1 MNEETGIG
9 KLIHDG
15 LVERQEF
22 QRRVFQNWI
31 NGRLKNFP
39 DSVQVNDLFKDL
51 RDGTTLLKLLEVLT
65 GRKLKPVKGNMRL
78 HHVNNH
84 NNALNVLREYNVK
97 LIGIHANS
105 LVDGDQLTT
114 MGLCWNIMYRFQIVE
129 AMKGDNSKNAEKAL
143 LDWCQYILK
152 SFPGI
157 EIKSFQP
164 NKWKDG
170 YALNGIIHSFQP
182 SLFNMNDLS
191 KMGDAARLEN
201 AIYHAKHTFGVEP
214 VFQPEDM
221 INDLVDS
228 KSFVIYISQLYMVL
242 SSPTPSSKHD
252 ETLSK
257 VEKAILDELQF
268 LSSKHDST
276 LLQALQNPTLKDLK
290 KRYRNY
296 NVFFKELEAATER
309 INSVKV
315 DYECIMQSNNVTS
328 EDKENV
334 TLSFEKLINTYK
346 TLQSNAQVARNAVQS
361 KLVSHLIEQFDQVF
375 EVIKQ
380 VKHDH
385 DNISKTLNDEHSLF
399 SEVQEK
405 NVLCEKT
412 IAVLSEMKPLVKS
425 LNDLCEQLSRDQS
438 INEPVKK
445 KLHMAGNNVQN
456 EFETLIVSLQKLL
469 ERSRKVLDEKK
480 FKDKMK
486 NWLSGI
492 QSLQIWL
499 KQSLQL
505 KIDFNSEQLDYEL
518 NKIKACLSD
527 VDLKW
532 SEFLKLT
539 TDWNETLC
547 DIVKNNDYAVMQED
561 VQKDFADLHKMLIHS
576 NNQCEMMIS
585 ENLIKNQSNILQ
597 EWKSFFNP
605 KYEEINLLENN
616 LVKHP
621 MEMDIKSAKHR
632 KQDIKEYE
640 NKISSYVKEI
650 ELLKEKKL
658 HIIKQ
663 KGFSVEIES
672 TIEKDIEIVQ
682 NLLLNIKVAVKEFN
696 KLFLDDYQKLKK
708 RENNLFG
715 NFVKKY
721 EIILLWIQ
729 DNEANIEKFMSM
741 ENIFDCSKEVLSLL
755 EEIMKYH
762 EKIESIL
769 NEGNQALKSNCFG
782 KSKSEKVNLQM
793 SSLAKNWDK
802 LADSV
807 SLLEQKYI
815 SAMNEKSHLSSFKNK
830 TDTLM
835 CYVEEKIQIFHQIGK
850 EADPKIALTCLENL
864 IAELKENDSEFKRVY
879 VDLDATLKN
888 NNFSKTF
895 LLLANTELSS
905 VDKSWQTL
913 CEEVQNAIIRLKAIC
928 ERESDLEKQTMKGWS
943 KMAHFISEWLE
954 HAEILLETYSQLPN
968 DLESLTNTMQ
978 KFEEVL
984 INLTTEEKTVDEQLD
999 YGELLIQNKSFKQ
1012 SNINEM
1018 TDSINS
1024 FKTRKQSV
1032 KKKIQC
1038 LQSRIK
1044 ELLEELQAIEN
1055 AEFTSWVQ
1063 QAKIVKQKLEEFDT
1077 KEKEVQTIS
1086 DATKAAD
1093 VQKEILFRLSSCE
1106 ADMNALFIYGNA
1118 LLKNKKLGE
1127 EKSFA
1132 LNKETNEIKEHWD
1145 ELNKTLST
1153 INANYEKKLQLLHL
1167 QVNNKVIS
1175 LVDKLN
1181 ASCSWLDFVKAQVD
1195 NLISRRANKVSVLL
1209 SQEHALKKHFSDLDS
1224 KANEFEAIVKL
1235 ADGVLKEITAN
1246 NLNDQE
1252 VEQHLHQ
1259 FKGKWSNLVDQLDS
1273 QFRSLYDEINSL
1285 LDDKKGQILKM
1296 LHLLK
1301 DNLNE
1306 TQLNNNKQNI
1316 KRSINKIEELVLE
1329 LSKLEKPVLKLF
1341 EHNAS
1346 LNEVSMITG
1355 NEKLVLMQSCDDL
1368 LKEYKDCVHLFNE
1381 AKKNQQNGVLQ
1392 FVTKETDS
1400 VINRLNKLNEMQ
1412 NLLNE
1417 GLQNKNLKQYYST
1430 CQNWLSEIEKQ
1441 KEKLEELDGFINEIC
1456 HFLPNGTKQ
1465 IIDSAF
1471 QNLDHSKTVYEK
1483 VFERFN
1489 VLMLQLISQ
1498 RLQLSGTGIQ
1508 EITEEAA
1515 NLEKKEFIRFEDTAG
1530 LLISL
1535 KNVVYKGDQIKFE
1548 LDLITDQLNEL
1559 KECGVLDALEYQKM
1573 TQRKRELSNGMQL
1586 LSSKFFIQKEKYLS
1600 FINNLVLKKL
1610 DDFSAW
1616 LPIMKKQ
1623 SYENIKIN
1631 ASDITVLKNQLNEM
1645 KEIEQQIDE
1654 NSFNSI
1660 LFNKDVSI
1668 NDVLN
1673 ESLINQVNFAVEEWN
1688 FVQQWA
1694 NKRKELLLY
1703 GFQKWEEF
1711 MQCKKDLL
1719 DYLQENEKDLLLWN
1733 QLDLNDSSNVE
1744 AKLNMLEN
1752 ITNAMQRRREH
1763 VINFN
1768 KVADDLLVI
1777 IGDDMNEINSVLSQ
1791 VADVHDF
1798 WNRMVKNSIGYS
1810 KKLQKSRQMVIELE
1824 QGINVVDTWLTLT
1837 SSLLEIVT
1845 ENLEIA
1851 QLEAILIEIKE
1862 KDCERNKIKECLES
1876 VSDWYAQLDGNDD
1889 TRSHFSVRK
1898 SVKELDEEYTDVIEK
1913 INNLNNLKGKGKLLW
1928 YRLKGNFN
1936 STNDSN
1942 PIGSTKE
1949 SGTTMFGRLVE
1960 RTVSL
1965 FKTEKKV
1972 TPVTE
1977 E

>member
-31 NGRLKNFP
+31 NSRLKNYP

-65 GRKLKPVKGNMRL
+65 GKKLKPVKGNMRL

-84 NNALNVLREYNVK
+84 NNALNVLKEYNVK

-105 LVDGDQLTT
+105 LADGDQLTT

-129 AMKGDNSKNAEKAL
+129 AMKGGDSKNAEKEL

-152 SFPGI
+152 SFAGI
-157 EIKSFQP
+157 EINSFQP
-164 NKWKDG
+164 SKWKDG

-191 KMGDAARLEN
+191 KMGDAARIEN

-214 VFQPEDM
+214 VFEPNDM
-221 INDLVDS
+221 ISDLVDS

-242 SSPTPSSKHD
+242 SSLTPSSKND
-252 ETLSK
+252 ESLSK

-315 DYECIMQSNNVTS
+315 DYECIMQSNNIASV
-328 EDKENV
+328 DKENV

-385 DNISKTLNDEHSLF
+385 DNISKTLNDEHSLL

-425 LNDLCEQLSRDQS
+425 LNDLSEQLSRDLS

-456 EFETLIVSLQKLL
+456 EFEILIVSLQKLL
-469 ERSRKVLDEKK
+469 ERSQKVLDEKK

-505 KIDFNSEQLDYEL
+505 KIDFNSEQLDNEL

-527 VDLKW
+527 VDSKW
-532 SEFLKLT
+532 NDFLKLT
-539 TDWNETLC
+539 TEWNETLC

-561 VQKDFADLHKMLIHS
+561 VQKDFADLHKMLVHS

-585 ENLIKNQSNILQ
+585 ENLIKDQSNILQ

-605 KYEEINLLENN
+605 MYEEINLLVNS

-621 MEMDIKSAKHR
+621 MEMDIISAKRR
-632 KQDIKEYE
+632 KQNIKEYE
-640 NKISSYVKEI
+640 NKISNYMKEI
-650 ELLKEKKL
+650 ELLKERKL
-658 HIIKQ
+658 RIIKQ

-672 TIEKDIEIVQ
+672 TIEKDIEVVQ
-682 NLLLNIKVAVKEFN
+682 SLLLNVKVAVKEFN

-721 EIILLWIQ
+721 EIVMLWIQ
-729 DNEANIEKFMSM
+729 ENEANIEKFMSM
-741 ENIFDCSKEVLSLL
+741 ENIFDCSKEVQSLL

-769 NEGNQALKSNCFG
+769 NEGNQALKSNFFG

-815 SAMNEKSHLSSFKNK
+815 SAMNEKSHLSTFKNK
-830 TDTLM
+830 TNTLM

-850 EADPKIALTCLENL
+850 EADPKIALACLENL
-864 IAELKENDSEFKRVY
+864 IAELKEKDAEFKRAN

-895 LLLANTELSS
+895 LLLVNTELSS
-905 VDKSWQTL
+905 VDKSWQSL
-913 CEEVQNAIIRLKAIC
+913 CGEVQSAIIRLKAVC

-943 KMAHFISEWLE
+943 KMAHFINDWLE

-984 INLTTEEKTVDEQLD
+984 INLTTEEKKVDEQLD

-1012 SNINEM
+1012 SNINEI
-1018 TDSINS
+1018 TDNINS

-1032 KKKIQC
+1032 KKNIQC
-1038 LQSRIK
+1038 QQSRIK
-1044 ELLEELQAIEN
+1044 ELLEELKAIEN

-1063 QAKIVKQKLEEFDT
+1063 QANIVKQKLEEFDT

-1086 DATKAAD
+1086 DARKAAD
-1093 VQKEILFRLSSCE
+1093 DQKEIICRLSSCE

-1118 LLKNKKLGE
+1118 LLKNKKFGE

-1167 QVNNKVIS
+1167 QANNKVIS

-1195 NLISRRANKVSVLL
+1195 NLISRKTNKVSVLL

-1235 ADGVLKEITAN
+1235 ADSVLIEITAN
-1246 NLNDQE
+1246 NLNNQE

-1273 QFRSLYDEINSL
+1273 QFRSLYDKINSL
-1285 LDDKKGQILKM
+1285 LDDKKGQIFKM

-1306 TQLNNNKQNI
+1306 TQLNNDKQNI
-1316 KRSINKIEELVLE
+1316 KRNINKIE
-1329 LSKLEKPVLKLF
+1329 
-1341 EHNAS
+1341 
-1346 LNEVSMITG
+1346 
-1355 NEKLVLMQSCDDL
+1355 
-1368 LKEYKDCVHLFNE
+1368 
-1381 AKKNQQNGVLQ
+1381 
-1392 FVTKETDS
+1392 
-1400 VINRLNKLNEMQ
+1400 
-1412 NLLNE
+1412 
-1417 GLQNKNLKQYYST
+1417 
-1430 CQNWLSEIEKQ
+1430 NWLSEIEKQ
-1441 KEKLEELDGFINEIC
+1441 KEKLEDLNGFVNEIC

-1471 QNLDHSKTVYEK
+1471 ENLDHSKTVYEK

-1498 RLQLSGTGIQ
+1498 RLQLSGTAIQ
-1508 EITEEAA
+1508 EITVEAA

-1530 LLISL
+1530 LLINL

-1548 LDLITDQLNEL
+1548 LDLVTDQLTEL
-1559 KECGVLDALEYQKM
+1559 KECGALDALKYQKM
-1573 TQRKRELSNGMQL
+1573 TQQKRELSNEMQL

-1616 LPIMKKQ
+1616 LPIIKKQ

-1654 NSFNSI
+1654 KSFNSI

-1688 FVQQWA
+1688 YVQQWA

-1703 GFQKWEEF
+1703 GLQKWEEF

-1733 QLDLNDSSNVE
+1733 QLDLNDASNVE

-1798 WNRMVKNSIGYS
+1798 WNRMVKNSIGNS

-1862 KDCERNKIKECLES
+1862 KDSERNKIKECLES

-1898 SVKELDEEYTDVIEK
+1898 NIKELDDEFTDVIEK

-1936 STNDSN
+1936 NTNDSN
-1942 PIGSTKE
+1942 PIASNKE
-1949 SGTTMFGRLVE
+1949 GGTTMFGRLVE